1 MNFKYWAALSLILN
15 VVFGIKFFGLA
26 PDQLAQTANRPQD
39 ATLVAAVS
47 PAVDHQL
54 KIDLSTN
61 KTLQNYH
68 TSLLRQGFSTDQT
81 KPLIYAVLKTQHID
95 SIPRPDDKFWRHQPL
110 AQITY
115 MEALSKG
122 YKSVRG
128 GLVGIYGPR
137 VSEDPL
143 LTDMFYPMVNQ
154 YPFLSSED
162 QIAVQEMQLG
172 LQRYSVE
179 LQSQGGMPQ
188 PMPPERSP
196 QQLLA
201 NLLGGNATKEYMLRT
216 SPLANKMRQSG
227 VTFTEEKFRK
237 AYDVLGQL
245 KSIQSTGETF
255 DARDQ
260 INEIF
265 GSNEGLILWA
275 AVDPIYGV
283 IKQVANKHEIAEGIA
298 LSAYELILTVKQE
311 VSQAAEQR
319 ESDPKQT
326 MYMVQSLIAEL
337 KNELSQLVGEPAAND
352 FINTLSGRR
361 PPSSSRRSNG

>member
-95 SIPRPDDKFWRHQPL
+95 SISRPDDKFWRHQPL

-179 LQSQGGMPQ
+179 LQSQGGMPRR
-188 PMPPERSP
+188 MPPERSP

-245 KSIQSTGETF
+245 ISVQSTGETF

-260 INEIF
+260 INEIV

-326 MYMVQSLIAEL
+326 MYMVQSLITEL

-352 FINTLSGRR
+352 FINILSGRR